1 MRKGRRREVAMEG
14 RKEGEEKEK
23 KIRGKYVRKKSKTG
37 GRMVYGH

>member
-23 KIRGKYVRKKSKTG
+23 KKIEGN
-37 GRMVYGH
+37 M